1 MSKKHKPKHEDTKAP
16 QEQEL
21 NKKGSPPDVASVRAK
36 SQAHG
41 KVTAD
46 KWNQ

>member
-1 MSKKHKPKHEDTKAP
+1 MRKRRPKHEDTKAP
-16 QEQEL
+16 QEREL
-21 NKKGSPPDVASVRAK
+21 SKKGTPGEVTDPRAK
-36 SQAHG
+36 SQSHK